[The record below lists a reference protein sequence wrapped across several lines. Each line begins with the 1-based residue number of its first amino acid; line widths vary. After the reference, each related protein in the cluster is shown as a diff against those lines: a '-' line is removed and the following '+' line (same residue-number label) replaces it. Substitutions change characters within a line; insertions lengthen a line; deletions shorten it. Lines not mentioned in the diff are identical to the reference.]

1 MVLKR
6 KILLVSGKIFSG
18 KDYTA
23 DCLVKKNGWKKLSF
37 AENLKLLCSEKYKTP
52 VSFFYT
58 HTGKSLKYDA
68 TRTYRDL
75 LVETSYSLKKH
86 NEDYFVEKIIGKIEQ
101 DRYSNFVI
109 PDFRFPN
116 EYTRIKKDLSRNFA
130 VNTCIVVRP
139 DNNNNSECPS
149 ENSLSNFPFDFT
161 IVNNGDDKT
170 ILKTI
175 KEFYTEKA

>member
-1 MVLKR
+1 MAIKR

-23 DCLVKKNGWKKLSF
+23 DCLLKKNCWKKLSF
-37 AENLKLLCSEKYKTP
+37 ADHLKLLCAEKYKTEP
-52 VSFFYT
+52 VLFYT
-58 HTGKSLKYDA
+58 HTGKSLKYDT

-75 LVETSYSLKKH
+75 LVETSYSLKKQ
-86 NEDYFVEKIIGKIEQ
+86 NKDYFVEKIIEKIEP
-101 DRYSNFVI
+101 DRCSNFVI

-116 EYTRIKKDLSRNFA
+116 EYTRLKKDLSSSFD

-139 DNNNNSECPS
+139 DNDHNSQCPS
-149 ENSLSNFPFDFT
+149 ENSLSDFPFDFT
-161 IVNNGDDKT
+161 IVNDGDDKK

-175 KEFYTEKA
+175 EEFYNKKA